1 LHPYRA
7 DGTVQPP
14 MPTESFQ
21 LGGQEHWE
29 VERILSHE
37 HRLVG
42 NRVKTFFTVRWAGF
56 SAEHD
61 TVEPAAHLDNCS
73 DPLAMYKFELEA
85 SGRSLD
91 PPEVLLAKQ
100 TNRRRKCRS

>member
-1 LHPYRA
+1 
-7 DGTVQPP
+7 
-14 MPTESFQ
+14 MPTKSFQ

-37 HRLVG
+37 HRLVA
-42 NRVKTFFTVRWAGF
+42 NRIKTFFTVRWAGF

-61 TVEPAAHLDNCS
+61 TVEPAANLNNCS
-73 DPLAMYKFELEA
+73 GPLAMYKSELEA

-100 TNRRRKCRS
+100 TCRRRQRRS